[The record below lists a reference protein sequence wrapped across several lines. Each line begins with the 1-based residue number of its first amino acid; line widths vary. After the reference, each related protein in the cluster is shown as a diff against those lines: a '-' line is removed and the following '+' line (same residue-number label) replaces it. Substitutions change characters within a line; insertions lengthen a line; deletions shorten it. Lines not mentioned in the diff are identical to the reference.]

1 VPSWPGRSPA
11 GGGEH
16 ALGPGHAGAASTSPL
31 SLTRWPC
38 AAPRLP
44 TRHPRAEDSR
54 GRARRQDWTGETEPC
69 PRWRRAPRNCSA
81 APPLGVEEKTRIEQA
96 STMMGGPTA
105 GRMPA
110 GPAVRGAHH
119 G

>member
-1 VPSWPGRSPA
+1 MPSWPGRSPA

-16 ALGPGHAGAASTSPL
+16 ALGPGHAGAAPTSPL

-54 GRARRQDWTGETEPC
+54 GRARRQDW
-69 PRWRRAPRNCSA
+69 NCYA